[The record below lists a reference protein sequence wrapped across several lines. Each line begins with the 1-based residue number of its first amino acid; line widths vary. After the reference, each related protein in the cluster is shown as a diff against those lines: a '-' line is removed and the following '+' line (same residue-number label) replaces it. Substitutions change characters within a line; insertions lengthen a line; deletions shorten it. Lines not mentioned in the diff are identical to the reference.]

1 MKKLLLFLALV
12 FIISSRTYA
21 VEISLS
27 TDTTISKAKVAA
39 MENTIQNLK
48 SSIGTLAST
57 NAKAEIGK
65 SKPIDLGF
73 LQWLIIW
80 MPVLLFLLLFLYL
93 LTRLRKEGFLLADA
107 LSSCLPIE
115 VANVNPVVNGI
126 ITISAPAV
134 PANSSTSPDPKN
146 MMLLRSSSRLIAFMS
161 GLTAIVISV
170 TLMTFYFY
178 DVLSGTNTSQT
189 TYLDSVWKII
199 AGLGIGVLPYGFN
212 MIKEAQ
218 KA

>member
-1 MKKLLLFLALV
+1 MKKLLLFLSLI
-12 FIISSRTYA
+12 FTISSRTYA
-21 VEISLS
+21 VVIPSS
-27 TDTTISKAKVAA
+27 TDTTISKAKVAE

-48 SSIGTLAST
+48 SSIGNPAST
-57 NAKAEIGK
+57 NVKTEIGK
-65 SKPIDLGF
+65 SKPINLGF
-73 LQWLIIW
+73 LQWLIVW
-80 MPVLLFLLLFLYL
+80 MPVLLFIFLFFFLLN
-93 LTRLRKEGFLLADA
+93 RLRKEGFLLADA
-107 LSSCLPIE
+107 LSSCVPVE
-115 VANVNPVVNGI
+115 VVNV
-126 ITISAPAV
+126 APAV
-134 PANSSTSPDPKN
+134 SGIVTIPPPAIPANPPAPKD

-161 GLTAIVISV
+161 GLTSIVISS

>member
-1 MKKLLLFLALV
+1 MKKLLLFLALI
-12 FIISSRTYA
+12 FIMSSRIHAQGTSPK
-21 VEISLS
+21 E
-27 TDTTISKAKVAA
+27 DTTISKTKLTEL
-39 MENTIQNLK
+39 ENTILNLK
-48 SSIGTLAST
+48 SSNSTLDSVPEK
-57 NAKAEIGK
+57 AKSGDSK
-65 SKPIDLGF
+65 SIKLGF
-73 LQWLIIW
+73 WQWLIVW
-80 MPVLLFLLLFLYL
+80 MPVILFLFLFLFL

-107 LSSCLPIE
+107 LSSCVPIE
-115 VANVNPVVNGI
+115 VGTITPAIKGI
-126 ITISAPAV
+126 LTIPAPAD
-134 PANSSTSPDPKN
+134 PANPLDPKS

-161 GLTAIVISV
+161 GLTAIVISI

-199 AGLGIGVLPYGFN
+199 VGLGIGVLPYGFN